1 MDFIKIQ
8 IAALLN
14 ALKTKNAY
22 IYTLIVGIAFYMI
35 SGVPYLESLGVTTPG
50 FVLSIRPYFLMF
62 SAMFSFE
69 KINLPSN
76 PVPDEEFTVNDK

>member
-1 MDFIKIQ
+1 M
-8 IAALLN
+8 IAC
-14 ALKTKNAY
+14 
-22 IYTLIVGIAFYMI
+22 
-35 SGVPYLESLGVTTPG
+35 VPYLESLGVTTPG